1 MRPLN
6 RYRFFVLL
14 LAVIFLV
21 ACKVN
26 YSLSDKGGIPAEAK
40 SVSVSMFQNNA
51 SLSPPVLPQR
61 FTEKLRDMLSSQTN
75 LSLKTSSGDLHFEGF
90 ISDYS
95 VAPVAIQTGD
105 KAALNRLTISVQVK
119 YYNRFNKS
127 KDFEQTFTRF
137 NDFAA
142 DKSLSSVENQ
152 LMEEINRQL
161 CEDIFNKAF
170 NDW

>member
-1 MRPLN
+1 MFTTFQLI
-6 RYRFFVLL
+6 LSG
-14 LAVIFLV
+14 
-21 ACKVN
+21 CKVN

-40 SVSVSMFQNNA
+40 TVSVTMFQNNA

-75 LSLKTSSGDLHFEGF
+75 LSLKTSSGDLHFEGY

-95 VAPVAIQTGD
+95 VAPVAIQAGD
-105 KAALNRLTISVQVK
+105 NAALNRLTISVQVK
-119 YYNRFNKS
+119 YNNRFNKN

-137 NDFAA
+137 NDFPA

-152 LMEEINRQL
+152 LMDEINRQI